1 MLQETEAEIAQLSV
15 QPPWADQV
23 AFLIQLPGIGLQSAM
38 TILSAIGEI
47 SRFPHADQLVSYSGL
62 ATSVHASGQTYRTG
76 AITKQGRRELRTVL
90 VECAWA
96 AVRYS
101 PHWKALFANLVVRLG
116 KHKAIV
122 AVARKL
128 LVVIWHVLTQRAADR
143 HADPQAV
150 ARSFMKW
157 ASEGRL
163 ATSPAMSRP
172 TFVWRELA
180 RIGLSASLDA
190 FSYCSRSYPRPN
202 PAVSP

>member
-1 MLQETEAEIAQLSV
+1 
-15 QPPWADQV
+15 
-23 AFLIQLPGIGLQSAM
+23 M
-38 TILSAIGEI
+38 TILSAIGQI
-47 SRFPHADQLVSYSGL
+47 TCFPHADQLVSYSGL
-62 ATSVHASGQTYRTG
+62 AASVHASGQTHRTG

-101 PHWKALFANLVVRLG
+101 PHWKALFDGLMMRIG

-122 AVARKL
+122 AIARKL
-128 LVVIWHVLTQRAADR
+128 LVVIWHVLTKRTPDH
-143 HADPQAV
+143 HADPQAG

-163 ATSPAMSRP
+163 ATSLAVSRA
-172 TFVWRELA
+172 TFVWSELA
-180 RIGLSASLDA
+180 RIGLHSRLDR
-190 FSYCSRSYPRPN
+190 FTYCSRIYPCPS